1 MPSFNFQLRFAP
13 EIANGN
19 KGGTIR
25 STKRCKPGQTMFLFT
40 GLRTKQC
47 NRIATKP
54 CVGVVPITLVNYHI
68 YIDGL
73 QLSLDKANE
82 FAKADGFKDLDFFFK
97 FFKDQ
102 YGLPYTGFWHVWN
115 KSLLEK
121 FMSIKA
127 IY

>member
-13 EIANGN
+13 KIASGK

-25 STKRCKPGQTMFLFT
+25 STQRCKPGQFMFLFT

-47 NRIATKP
+47 NRIGTKP
-54 CVGVVPITLVNYHI
+54 CKGVVPVTLVNNHI
-68 YIDGL
+68 YLDGL
-73 QLSLDKANE
+73 QLSIDEANE
-82 FAKADGFKDLDFFFK
+82 FAKADGFKDLDAFYD

-102 YGLPYTGFWHVWN
+102 YGLPYTGFWHVWS